1 METKMP
7 ASDDFRTEVRA
18 QISRAI
24 RQGRP
29 HIEINAGEVH
39 RKLGGSNR
47 MPMLCNV
54 MRQEAW
60 YGRSE
65 NIFVPECGDGA
76 SLTIRYYF
84 PRSRANNA

>member
-1 METKMP
+1 MLT
-7 ASDDFRTEVRA
+7 SDDFRKEVRA

-24 RQGRP
+24 HQGRP

-39 RKLGGSNR
+39 RKLGGPDR
-47 MPMLCNV
+47 MPILCNI
-54 MRQEAW
+54 MRQEAR

-65 NIFVPECGDGA
+65 NIFVPEHGDGA

-84 PRSRANNA
+84 PRSGPNNA